1 VAAVQRQSHPININN
16 MKKIINN
23 IRGWDKE
30 VAVKIIKRY
39 IRPFTY
45 DPAYIP
51 VRVCDMEPKKYRG
64 IAKINAQVQKN
75 IVLKSQHRIFNKSSN
90 RI

>member
-30 VAVKIIKRY
+30 VAVNIIKKY
-39 IRPFTY
+39 TRPFTY

-51 VRVCDMEPKKYRG
+51 VRV
-64 IAKINAQVQKN
+64 
-75 IVLKSQHRIFNKSSN
+75 
-90 RI
+90 